1 MTLNDVEIGKDY
13 TVDTIE
19 TEGDDEMESFLFSLG
34 CYSGEKITV
43 VAKKRNLVVA
53 IKDAR
58 YNIDPELACAIKV

>member
-43 VAKKRNLVVA
+43 VAKKRNRVVA

-58 YNIDPELACAIKV
+58 